1 MNSQSASAPP
11 WPRHCCCFAARR
23 RPGALLRAIVLALAA
38 GTGVFMPALRAQNAA
53 PQPTVIESAGP
64 GEMVSTDEETTI
76 TFRDRV
82 VVTGTNLRLTCD
94 YLQVVVARKGDASA
108 TLGKVDKFRS
118 LLATGNVRIVQGD
131 REAACGRA
139 EVKPDEDKI
148 VLSEN
153 PVVAFHG
160 DDARLAGKRITMF
173 RGDRRVVV
181 EEPVS
186 TLPPIRDLGFD
197 PQKKSANPAPDA
209 PKQP

>member
-1 MNSQSASAPP
+1 MTL
-11 WPRHCCCFAARR
+11 PRLLPLFLAA
-23 RPGALLRAIVLALAA
+23 ALAA
-38 GTGVFMPALRAQNAA
+38 GPLGAQTTA

-64 GEMVSTDEETTI
+64 GEMVSTDTETTI
-76 TFRDRV
+76 TFRDKV

-94 YLQVVVARKGDASA
+94 YLEVVVLRKGDASA

-139 EVKPDEDKI
+139 EVRPEEDKI
-148 VLSEN
+148 ILSGN

-173 RGDRRVVV
+173 RGDRRVLV

-186 TLPPIRDLGFD
+186 TLPPIKDLGYD
-197 PQKKSANPAPDA
+197 PEKPAAPAPGA
-209 PKQP
+209 AARQP

>member
-1 MNSQSASAPP
+1 MT
-11 WPRHCCCFAARR
+11 ARR
-23 RPGALLRAIVLALAA
+23 LLPVLVALLGL
-38 GTGVFMPALRAQNAA
+38 GLRAPAQETE

-64 GEMVSTDEETTI
+64 GEMVSNDKETTI

-82 VVTGTNLRLTCD
+82 VVTGTNLRLSCD
-94 YLQVVVARKGDASA
+94 YLEVVVLRKGDPTA

-139 EVKPDEDKI
+139 EVKPEEDKI
-148 VLSEN
+148 VLSES

-173 RGDRRVVV
+173 RGDRRVIV

-186 TLPPIRDLGFD
+186 TLPAIKDLGFD
-197 PQKKSANPAPDA
+197 PQKKAEA
-209 PKQP
+209 PKGEAKK

>member
-1 MNSQSASAPP
+1 MTTSYLPAGIRS
-11 WPRHCCCFAARR
+11 R
-23 RPGALLRAIVLALAA
+23 ALLGMIAATALL
-38 GTGVFMPALRAQNAA
+38 GGHLLRAQNAE

-64 GEMVSTDEETTI
+64 GEMVSSDTETTI

-94 YLQVVVARKGDASA
+94 YLEVVVVRKGDATA

-139 EVKPDEDKI
+139 EVKPEEDKI
-148 VLSEN
+148 TLSEK
-153 PVVAFHG
+153 PVVVFHG
-160 DDARLAGKRITMF
+160 EEARIAGKTITMF
-173 RGDRRVVV
+173 RGERRVVV

-186 TLPPIRDLGFD
+186 TLPEIKDLGFD
-197 PQKKSANPAPDA
+197 PAKKPEALPPAA
-209 PKQP
+209 PRQP

>member
-1 MNSQSASAPP
+1 MTTARPSVPL
-11 WPRHCCCFAARR
+11 AAR
-23 RPGALLRAIVLALAA
+23 LRAIAVLLLV
-38 GTGVFMPALRAQNAA
+38 GFGPPVVSVQAQDAE

-82 VVTGTNLRLTCD
+82 VVTGTNIRLSCD
-94 YLQVVVARKGDASA
+94 YLEVVVQRKGDPAA
-108 TLGKVDKFRS
+108 TIGKVDKFRS

-148 VLSEN
+148 VLSEK

-160 DDARLAGKRITMF
+160 DGSRLAGSRITMF
-173 RGDRRVVV
+173 RGDRRVIV
-181 EEPVS
+181 EDPVS
-186 TLPPIRDLGFD
+186 TLPPIKDLGFD
-197 PQKKSANPAPDA
+197 PLKKTETPEEDA
-209 PKQP
+209 KK

>member
-1 MNSQSASAPP
+1 MTITYLPAG
-11 WPRHCCCFAARR
+11 PRTWAMLGIIVAT
-23 RPGALLRAIVLALAA
+23 ALFGGLTLW
-38 GTGVFMPALRAQNAA
+38 AQNAE

-64 GEMVSTDEETTI
+64 GEMISTDAETTI

-94 YLQVVVARKGDASA
+94 YLEVVVVRKGDANA

-118 LLATGNVRIVQGD
+118 LIATGNVRIVQGD

-139 EVKPDEDKI
+139 EVKPEEDKI
-148 VLSEN
+148 TLSEN

-160 DDARLAGKRITMF
+160 DDARLAGKTITMF
-173 RGDRRVVV
+173 RGDRRVIVD
-181 EEPVS
+181 EPVS
-186 TLPPIRDLGFD
+186 TLPPIKDLGFD
-197 PQKKSANPAPDA
+197 PAKKQETPPPAA